1 MLIRPLT
8 ATDAALYLPLR
19 LRALREHPEA
29 FASAFEDEQQL
40 PLEAIVRRLQQSSA
54 ERYSLGAFDGEEL
67 RGLLFFHRWEGLKL
81 RHRASIGGMY
91 VPPECRG
98 RGIGKALL
106 LDTITRAHTLSGLE
120 DLILAVTVGNEWA
133 RALYLAV
140 GFTPVA
146 IEPRYLKIGEKYFDI
161 EWMHLGVNREGR
173 NSSASERIHK

>member
-8 ATDAALYLPLR
+8 ATDATRYQPLR

-40 PLEAIVRRLQQSSA
+40 SLETAVRRLQQSSA

-67 RGLLFFHRWEGLKL
+67 SGLLFFHRWEGLKL

-91 VPPECRG
+91 VPPEYRG

-106 LDTITRAHTLSGLE
+106 LDAIARAHALSGLE
-120 DLILAVTVGNEWA
+120 DLVLAVTVGNERA

-140 GFTPVA
+140 GFTSVA
-146 IEPRYLKIGEKYFDI
+146 IEPRYLKIGEEYFAI
-161 EWMHLGVNREGR
+161 EWMQLSVNREQ
-173 NSSASERIHK
+173 SDSAETS